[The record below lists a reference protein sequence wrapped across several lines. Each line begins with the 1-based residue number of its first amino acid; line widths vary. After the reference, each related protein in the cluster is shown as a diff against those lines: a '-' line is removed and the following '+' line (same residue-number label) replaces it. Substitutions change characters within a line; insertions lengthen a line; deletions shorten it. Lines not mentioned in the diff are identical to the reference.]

1 MDTQKILEI
10 IKNIGINKIS
20 EQNPSGIDPRYEDL
34 YAILQD
40 ELNKLGSATAG
51 GAISWKNLAETCIKV
66 LQTLSKDIPAACY
79 LPIALAYDDNENDKK
94 SGFALWLAASQE
106 LLNLLQ
112 NFWETAFPAK
122 KRIKGRVNALQWWLD
137 RSKILLESEPFLA
150 TEIPENLFNQAI
162 IFIDNL
168 DKFFVDNLADN
179 DIPLYELKEFVKR
192 IPVKVEPPKVEEVS
206 KTEEKIVEKTEAK
219 IESTEN
225 NEKPAEQNTEKA
237 EKSENIKN
245 VENKNQEIKQE
256 VSKEIPKAENIENT
270 QKVITETP
278 TQTIN
283 LDVKDLPDLSA
294 NVDTKTIQNAL
305 RQIAGSIINL
315 FNDQNNEVLSN
326 DIFLWKILYCALW
339 GNLKNLPPC
348 SDNKKNTF
356 LPEPDSYFMQRL
368 TSMVENKKYSI
379 AIKSILENLYVSP
392 FLFDLHQN
400 LILCLKQLGEQYS
413 LVVATIE
420 FEFYN
425 LLNRLKNIEELCFE
439 NGIPFANNKTKNWI
453 SQIKKSFQ
461 KGDSANNNE
470 DAIIFEKLNSQCD
483 KLVTEN
489 KFADALMLI
498 DNQSL
503 QYKITKPTLFL
514 SLKLKQLEL
523 LFENDDNFLDL
534 ALLLS
539 QNLEQFCINQKIQY
553 WQPNLWIKFWK
564 IVYSITQKMLVSD
577 VKNNENNDENNGEEN
592 NKKTNKD
599 DNNKNKENYLIAK
612 EFNQKAITNLINSS
626 VAEAVKIK
634 N

>member
-162 IFIDNL
+162 TFIDNL

-179 DIPLYELKEFVKR
+179 GIPLYELKEFVKR

-206 KTEEKIVEKTEAK
+206 KTEAKIVEKTEAK

-245 VENKNQEIKQE
+245 VENKK
-256 VSKEIPKAENIENT
+256 VS
-270 QKVITETP
+270 
-278 TQTIN
+278 
-283 LDVKDLPDLSA
+283 
-294 NVDTKTIQNAL
+294 
-305 RQIAGSIINL
+305 
-315 FNDQNNEVLSN
+315 
-326 DIFLWKILYCALW
+326 
-339 GNLKNLPPC
+339 
-348 SDNKKNTF
+348 
-356 LPEPDSYFMQRL
+356 
-368 TSMVENKKYSI
+368 
-379 AIKSILENLYVSP
+379 
-392 FLFDLHQN
+392 
-400 LILCLKQLGEQYS
+400 
-413 LVVATIE
+413 
-420 FEFYN
+420 
-425 LLNRLKNIEELCFE
+425 
-439 NGIPFANNKTKNWI
+439 
-453 SQIKKSFQ
+453 
-461 KGDSANNNE
+461 
-470 DAIIFEKLNSQCD
+470 
-483 KLVTEN
+483 
-489 KFADALMLI
+489 
-498 DNQSL
+498 
-503 QYKITKPTLFL
+503 
-514 SLKLKQLEL
+514 
-523 LFENDDNFLDL
+523 
-534 ALLLS
+534 
-539 QNLEQFCINQKIQY
+539 
-553 WQPNLWIKFWK
+553 
-564 IVYSITQKMLVSD
+564 
-577 VKNNENNDENNGEEN
+577 
-592 NKKTNKD
+592 
-599 DNNKNKENYLIAK
+599 
-612 EFNQKAITNLINSS
+612 
-626 VAEAVKIK
+626 
-634 N
+634 